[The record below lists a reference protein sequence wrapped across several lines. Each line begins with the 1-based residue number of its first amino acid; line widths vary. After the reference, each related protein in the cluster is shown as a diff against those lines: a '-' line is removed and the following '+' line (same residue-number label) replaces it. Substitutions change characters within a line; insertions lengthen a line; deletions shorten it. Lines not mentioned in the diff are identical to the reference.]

1 MGQRVSTERWSL
13 PSNIGNFVTMR
24 HENKAG
30 SPYRRFMPPMAGTQ
44 QDIDDVTNL
53 LNAQVNPPVQG
64 VKKQLLTA
72 QK

>member
-1 MGQRVSTERWSL
+1 
-13 PSNIGNFVTMR
+13 MR